1 MKEIIQTRNEK
12 ERERDEIKENNKL
25 LKKIIEN
32 DGKLQKIVFD
42 ESSER

>member
-1 MKEIIQTRNEK
+1 MKR

-25 LKKIIEN
+25 SKKIVEN